1 MISHAKISRHRR
13 MFKTLT
19 GLSTEGFKQILPSFE
34 KAWEADLDRR
44 DAGRLRLRGRGGGR
58 KGGFRGSADRL
69 VFILVYFRLYPIQA
83 VQGLLFGMSQP
94 QANEWV
100 HRLTPFLNA
109 ALGHQQQLPAR
120 QPRDLEA
127 VLGECEGLEF
137 IIDGVERP
145 IQRPKNPERQRQ
157 FYSGKKKRHSIKNNL
172 IIERRTR
179 KIKGLSTTC
188 EGKKHDKKLADEQ
201 ALRFPKGS
209 KLWKDTGF
217 QGYEPAGVTTLQAK
231 KKPKGANS
239 APKRR
244 RPIGVSPR
252 YGCASSTVA
261 PESRSSVASV
271 TFIATSRRALRTPSS
286 KPPADC
292 TISGVTSPSRHGSR
306 RHEARNRNGK
316 TPHRLTRLFAI
327 RSISSSPEVV
337 PVGTGLLCGILNGE

>member
-34 KAWEADLDRR
+34 EAWEADLDRR
-44 DAGRLRLRGRGGGR
+44 GAGRLRLRGRGGGR

-217 QGYEPAGVTTLQAK
+217 QGYEPEGVTTLQAK
-231 KKPKGANS
+231 KKPKG
-239 APKRR
+239 
-244 RPIGVSPR
+244 
-252 YGCASSTVA
+252 
-261 PESRSSVASV
+261 
-271 TFIATSRRALRTPSS
+271 
-286 KPPADC
+286 
-292 TISGVTSPSRHGSR
+292 
-306 RHEARNRNGK
+306 GK
-316 TPHRLTRLFAI
+316 L
-327 RSISSSPEVV
+327 SPEEKEANRRVSKLRV
-337 PVGTGLLCGILNGE
+337 RVEHSSAGVKVFRSVRDIYRNFKAGFEDTLIETACGLHNLRSDFPIEAWLKAA